1 MTCLAC
7 NSCNLEPS
15 LDLGKQPLANE
26 FLDTPDAPQDSFPL
40 AVNLCQDCL
49 HLQLTYFIEPDR
61 MFKNYLYVSG
71 TSETYRVYLSE
82 FAREVYKGGK
92 VLDIGS
98 NDGTQLDAFKEL
110 GAETWGVDPAENLCP
125 ISSAK
130 GHHVHLGYFDDSY
143 EPGVL
148 FDLVNAQNVFA
159 HNRNPLD
166 FLVNVKRLLAPG
178 GRVYIQTSQADMVKN
193 GEFDTIYHEHI
204 NFFNPWSMKQ
214 LVDRSG
220 LVLLESRKTPI
231 HGTSFMFVLGHEGT
245 PAQVV
250 KESKE
255 IYIQW
260 AKKCRSLVER
270 VRRATAGK
278 RVIAYGAAAK
288 GNTFLNFAGICPE
301 AIIDDNPLKQGKF
314 SPGQRAPIVSKDYLK
329 TIEGPVTFLPLAWNL
344 FDEIKR
350 QIVEIRGTQD
360 DFVHPAHTPAQA
372 FYSQEWEC
380 DFKTHPVSSPLLG
393 LLTESRDH
401 PHLEASMRNFSCMF
415 PFASLCV
422 IHSKENKKRVQDII
436 GPGTNVRLIELPDA
450 PFGRWENNA
459 MIQTPEF
466 WGQFRNFHKVL
477 MFGTDTG
484 IKQNTILRFMHFD
497 YIGARWYHNP
507 LGNDKIYQGNGGF
520 SLRNPRLMEELLRRF
535 PPPKDNY
542 PDDLWVVGMIHKEF
556 PHARM
561 PLPWECEL
569 FSTETKDI
577 GGSLGFHDVDT
588 YFPDAVDSYEVI
600 DGPKREKLFE
610 IRRAVVD
617 DIITITPLIRLGI
630 GPAGLRVFKESWIG
644 RGKELNIDG
653 TIVNPESSFLVLHT
667 SP

>member
-1 MTCLAC
+1 MKCLAC
-7 NSCNLEPS
+7 DSENLEPS
-15 LDLGKQPLANE
+15 LNLGNQPLANE
-26 FLDTPDAPQDSFPL
+26 FLDAPDAPQDSFPL

-49 HLQLTYFIEPDR
+49 HLQLTYFIDPDK

-71 TSETYRVYLSE
+71 TSETYRRYLAD
-82 FAREVYKGGK
+82 FARDVYTGGC

-98 NDGTQLDAFKEL
+98 NDGTQLDAFKAL
-110 GAETWGVDPAENLCP
+110 GAETWGVDPAENLFAT
-125 ISSAK
+125 SSSK
-130 GHHVHLGYFDDSY
+130 GHTVHLGYFDDSY

-148 FDLVNAQNVFA
+148 FDIINAQNVFA

-166 FLVNVKRLLAPG
+166 FLLNVKRLLKPG
-178 GRVYIQTSQADMVKN
+178 GRVYIQTSQADMVRN

-204 NFFNPWSMKQ
+204 NFFNPWSMKK
-214 LVDRSG
+214 LVERSG
-220 LVLLESRKTPI
+220 LVLLDVKKTPI
-231 HGTSFMFVLGHEGT
+231 HGTSFMFVLGFEGT
-245 PAQVV
+245 PAKVV
-250 KESKE
+250 KEDKSV
-255 IYIQW
+255 YILW
-260 AKKCRSLVER
+260 ERKCRALVER
-270 VRRATAGK
+270 VRRATKDK

-288 GNTFLNFAGICPE
+288 GNTFLNFVGMRPE

-314 SPGQRAPIVSKDYLK
+314 SPGQRSPIVSKEYLK

-344 FDEIKR
+344 FDEIKK
-350 QIVEIRGTQD
+350 QITEIRGNQD
-360 DFVHPAHTPAQA
+360 EFVHPAHTPAQA

-401 PHLEASMRNFSCMF
+401 LNLEAVLRNFSCML
-415 PFASLCV
+415 PYASLCV
-422 IHSKENKKRVQDII
+422 IHSKENKERVKSII
-436 GPGTNVRLIELPDA
+436 GSGTNVRLIELPDK

-497 YIGARWYHNP
+497 YIGARWYHDP
-507 LGNDKIYQGNGGF
+507 LKNAKIYQGNGGF

-542 PDDLWVVGMIHKEF
+542 PDDVWVAEIIHKEF
-556 PHARM
+556 PKARM

-577 GGSLGFHDVDT
+577 GGSFGFHDVDT

-600 DGPKREKLFE
+600 EGPKRGKLKE
-610 IRRAVVD
+610 IKRAVVD
-617 DIITITPLIRLGI
+617 GIINVTPLIRLGI
-630 GPAGLRVFKESWIG
+630 GPTGLRLFDEAWTG
-644 RGKELNIDG
+644 HGKELD
-653 TIVNPESSFLVLHT
+653 VS
-667 SP
+667 